1 MTHAWEEKGSALRM
15 NVLVIGGGGRE
26 HVLVYKLKQ
35 SPLVQKIYCAPGNAG
50 IAQIAEL
57 VNVAPTDVEK
67 LRSFALEK
75 SIDLTVVGPEVPLM
89 AGIVDGFKEAGLTI
103 FGPSKAAALLEG
115 SKVFAKNL
123 MKRCHVPTAQFEVF
137 SSLDDAINYVKTT
150 ECPLV
155 VKADGLAQGKGVVIA
170 HSTEEAVQA
179 LESLMEERV
188 FGSAGEKVVVEEL
201 LQGPEASVFALCNGA
216 DAVILGTAMDYKRA
230 FDGDQGPN
238 TGGMGSISPHPLIDR
253 AMEEDILETIIKPV
267 LRGLMEEGI
276 PYTGVLY
283 AGLMLTQEGPKVL
296 EFNVR
301 FGDPE
306 TQAMMPL
313 LESDLAQLLMSTC
326 IGNLSAVQVQWKQ
339 EKCVCVVA
347 ASKGYPGHYQ
357 TGFPINGLGNVR
369 DALVFHAGT
378 TFDATG
384 NVVTSG
390 GRVLSVVATGK
401 SYEEARQKAYSEIEK
416 ISFPGMFF
424 RKDIATGFR

>member
-1 MTHAWEEKGSALRM
+1 M

-35 SPLVQKIYCAPGNAG
+35 SPLGQKIYCAPGNAG

>member
-1 MTHAWEEKGSALRM
+1 MEEK
-15 NVLVIGGGGRE
+15 
-26 HVLVYKLKQ
+26 
-35 SPLVQKIYCAPGNAG
+35 
-50 IAQIAEL
+50 
-57 VNVAPTDVEK
+57 
-67 LRSFALEK
+67 
-75 SIDLTVVGPEVPLM
+75 
-89 AGIVDGFKEAGLTI
+89 
-103 FGPSKAAALLEG
+103 
-115 SKVFAKNL
+115 
-123 MKRCHVPTAQFEVF
+123 
-137 SSLDDAINYVKTT
+137 
-150 ECPLV
+150 
-155 VKADGLAQGKGVVIA
+155 
-170 HSTEEAVQA
+170 
-179 LESLMEERV
+179 V
-188 FGSAGEKVVVEEL
+188 FGSAGEKVVVEEF
-201 LQGPEASVFALCNGA
+201 LQGVEASVFALCHGTN
-216 DAVILGTAMDYKRA
+216 AVILGSAMDYKRA

-238 TGGMGSISPHPLIDR
+238 TGGMGSISPHPLLSR
-253 AMEEDILETIIKPV
+253 EMQQGILETIIKPV

-378 TFDATG
+378 TFDAAG

>member
-1 MTHAWEEKGSALRM
+1 
-15 NVLVIGGGGRE
+15 
-26 HVLVYKLKQ
+26 
-35 SPLVQKIYCAPGNAG
+35 
-50 IAQIAEL
+50 
-57 VNVAPTDVEK
+57 
-67 LRSFALEK
+67 
-75 SIDLTVVGPEVPLM
+75 
-89 AGIVDGFKEAGLTI
+89 
-103 FGPSKAAALLEG
+103 
-115 SKVFAKNL
+115 
-123 MKRCHVPTAQFEVF
+123 
-137 SSLDDAINYVKTT
+137 
-150 ECPLV
+150 
-155 VKADGLAQGKGVVIA
+155 
-170 HSTEEAVQA
+170 
-179 LESLMEERV
+179 
-188 FGSAGEKVVVEEL
+188 
-201 LQGPEASVFALCNGA
+201 
-216 DAVILGTAMDYKRA
+216 
-230 FDGDQGPN
+230 
-238 TGGMGSISPHPLIDR
+238 
-253 AMEEDILETIIKPV
+253 
-267 LRGLMEEGI
+267 
-276 PYTGVLY
+276 VLY

>member
-35 SPLVQKIYCAPGNAG
+35 SPLGQKIYCAPGNAG

>member
-1 MTHAWEEKGSALRM
+1 M
-15 NVLVIGGGGRE
+15 NVLVIGSGGRE
-26 HVLVYKLKQ
+26 HALIYKLKQ
-35 SPLVQKIYCAPGNAG
+35 SPLVEKIYCAPGNAG
-50 IAQIAEL
+50 IAQMAEL
-57 VNVAPTDVEK
+57 INLAPTEVEK
-67 LRSFALEK
+67 LRSLALEK

-89 AGIVDGFKEAGLTI
+89 EGIADAFAEVGLTI
-103 FGPSKAAALLEG
+103 FGPSKGAALLEG

-123 MKRCHVPTAQFEVF
+123 MKRCHVPTAEFEVF